1 MGENE
6 KQIAKLALLGESI
19 GLFGQAITT
28 LAAYLALEE
37 EEIEEDQLVK
47 MQEQIDYVLKELIQ
61 IKNEPENVRTS
72 T

>member
-1 MGENE
+1 MSENE

-37 EEIEEDQLVK
+37 EKIEEDQLAK

-61 IKNEPENVRTS
+61 IKK
-72 T
+72 

>member
-1 MGENE
+1 MSENE

-37 EEIEEDQLVK
+37 EIEEDQLAK

-61 IKNEPENVRTS
+61 IKNESGDIRTS

>member
-1 MGENE
+1 MSENE

-37 EEIEEDQLVK
+37 EEIEEDQLAK
-47 MQEQIDYVLKELIQ
+47 MQEQIDFLL
-61 IKNEPENVRTS
+61 NEIT
-72 T
+72 TMKK

>member
-1 MGENE
+1 MSENE

-37 EEIEEDQLVK
+37 EIEENQLAK
-47 MQEQIDYVLKELIQ
+47 M
-61 IKNEPENVRTS
+61 
-72 T
+72 